1 MTTPTDPMAGQYV
14 PEDFQAALDLP
25 STSATDAAGASKAQA
40 SVAENKARAAK
51 AMAAYT
57 AASKEAAHQMDLYN
71 AKGATQKQ
79 KDAATAARAKA
90 LAVMKMNTTIRTA
103 ALGAQATAQNAYY
116 SATGQY
122 EKLLTGENRDAYA
135 ALKSMFNSFGLGSL
149 AGKIYDYAK
158 QGYGSD
164 TISLL
169 LQDTSEYKQRFAGND
184 ARVKAGLPVLS
195 PAEYLSVE
203 SSYRQVLQDA
213 GLPKG
218 FYDNPADFTKW
229 ISQDVSPT
237 EIKSRVDIATAEVT
251 QFDSAAKQQLQQ
263 FYGVSDKDLV
273 AYALDRTRGVSLL
286 QKQAATAQFS
296 AEAARRGLTTDRARM
311 EGYISMGLSQSQAA
325 QGFQTVS
332 EELPNLNAIAQRF
345 GTGFGQTEEEGAVF
359 GTSAASTEKR
369 KGLASQERALFG
381 SAQGSSAGGLGVSFQ
396 QT

>member
-1 MTTPTDPMAGQYV
+1 M
-14 PEDFQAALDLP
+14 F
-25 STSATDAAGASKAQA
+25 
-40 SVAENKARAAK
+40 
-51 AMAAYT
+51 
-57 AASKEAAHQMDLYN
+57 
-71 AKGATQKQ
+71 
-79 KDAATAARAKA
+79 
-90 LAVMKMNTTIRTA
+90 
-103 ALGAQATAQNAYY
+103 
-116 SATGQY
+116 TG
-122 EKLLTGENRDAYA
+122 
-135 ALKSMFNSFGLGSL
+135 FGLGSL
-149 AGKIYDYAK
+149 AGRIYDYAK

-169 LQDTSEYKQRFAGND
+169 LQDTPEYKQRFAGND
-184 ARVKAGLPVLS
+184 ARTKAGLPVLS

-218 FYDNPADFTKW
+218 FYDSPADFTKW

-251 QFDSAAKQQLQQ
+251 QFDNVAKQQLQQ
-263 FYGVSDKDLV
+263 FYGVDDKDLV

-286 QKQAATAQFS
+286 QKQAAAAQFA
-296 AEAARRGLTTDRARM
+296 AEAARRGLSTNRERM
-311 EGYISMGLSQSQAA
+311 EGYISQGLSQSQAA

-345 GTGFGQTEEEGAVF
+345 GTSFGQIEEEGAVF
-359 GTSAASTEKR
+359 GTSANATEKR

>member
-1 MTTPTDPMAGQYV
+1 MTTPSDPMAGQYV

-25 STSATDAAGASKAQA
+25 SSTPVDSSAAKAKAVSAKAQSVTDQMSLANLKKQLTAAQSAAGAKGLSDAQQKQRNAAVAALKTRVFNQTQTA
-40 SVAENKARAAK
+40 SRSVTASTTAWTNY
-51 AMAAYT
+51 YT
-57 AASKEAAHQMDLYN
+57 AS
-71 AKGATQKQ
+71 
-79 KDAATAARAKA
+79 
-90 LAVMKMNTTIRTA
+90 
-103 ALGAQATAQNAYY
+103 
-116 SATGQY
+116 GQY
-122 EKLLTGENRDAYA
+122 EQLLTGENRDAYA
-135 ALKSMFNSFGLGSL
+135 ALKSMFSSFGLGSL

-169 LQDTSEYKQRFAGND
+169 LQDTSEYKQRFSGND

-251 QFDSAAKQQLQQ
+251 QFDDAAKSQLQQ

-273 AYALDRTRGVSLL
+273 AYALDRTRGVALL
-286 QKQAATAQFS
+286 QKQASTAQFS

-345 GTGFGQTEEEGAVF
+345 GTTFGQTQEEGAVF
-359 GTSAASTEKR
+359 GTSATSTEKR

-381 SAQGSSAGGLGVSFQ
+381 SAQGSSAGGLGVGFQ